1 MINKILKKVK
11 KKTKSIFW
19 KKKPIFIPVVEGH
32 YLDNRTAFITG
43 GTSGI
48 GYSIAESFLKNGANV
63 IILGRNETKLKK
75 AIEKLKSIDDSKVYG
90 FIFDVSNTEKIKE
103 SFNNILNQIDGK
115 KIDILVNN
123 AGISAKNGIGKT
135 TIEDYD
141 NVLNTNL
148 RGTYFL
154 SQVISNYMIENKIH
168 GNILNI
174 ASSSSL
180 RPVVNPYSLSKWGI
194 RGLTVGLAKKL
205 IKHGIVVNGIAPGPT
220 ATPMLV
226 KDYNEDSDITLKSL
240 PIERYILPEEIA
252 NMAVFL
258 TSNLGKSIVGDIVYM
273 TGGAGTITVD
283 DISY

>member
-1 MINKILKKVK
+1 MVKKILRKIKNEISEKLK
-11 KKTKSIFW
+11 KKT
-19 KKKPIFIPVVEGH
+19 PIFIPVVEGH
-32 YLDNRTAFITG
+32 YLDNRTAIITG

-48 GYSIAESFLKNGANV
+48 GYSIAKAFLKNGANV
-63 IILGRNETKLKK
+63 IILGRNESKLENTLEKLKK
-75 AIEKLKSIDDSKVYG
+75 ISNNKVYA
-90 FIFDVSNTEKIKE
+90 FVFDISNIENMEKT
-103 SFNNILNQIDGK
+103 FNDILKKINGE
-115 KIDILVNN
+115 KIDILINN
-123 AGISAKNGIGKT
+123 AGVISNNGFGRT
-135 TIEDYD
+135 DFEDY
-141 NVLNTNL
+141 NKVLNTNL

-154 SQVISNYMIENKIH
+154 SQVFSNYMIKNKIE

-180 RPVVNPYSLSKWGI
+180 RPVINPYSLSKWGI

-205 IKHGIVVNGIAPGPT
+205 INYGIIVNGIAPGPT
-220 ATPMLV
+220 ATPMLI
-226 KDYNEDSDITLKSL
+226 KDYNEDSDITLKTL
-240 PIERYILPEEIA
+240 PIKRYILPEEIA

>member
-1 MINKILKKVK
+1 MIKKILKKVK
-11 KKTKSIFW
+11 KKTKSIFQ
-19 KKKPIFIPVVEGH
+19 KKIPIYIPVIEGH
-32 YLDNRTAFITG
+32 YLENRTAIITG

-48 GYSIAESFLKNGANV
+48 GYSIAEIFLKNGANV
-63 IILGRNETKLKK
+63 IVLGRNEAKLKETIK
-75 AIEKLKSIDDSKVYG
+75 KLKSINCSKVYG
-90 FIFDVSNTEKIKE
+90 FIFDVSNTERLEE
-103 SFNNILNQIDGK
+103 SFNNILKQIDGK

-123 AGISAKNGIGKT
+123 AGVSAKNGIGKT
-135 TIEDYD
+135 TLEDYD

-148 RGTYFL
+148 KGTYFL
-154 SQVISNYMIENKIH
+154 SQIISNYMIENKIH

-174 ASSSSL
+174 ASSSSI

-205 IKHGIVVNGIAPGPT
+205 VKHGIVVNGIAPGPT
-220 ATPMLV
+220 ATPMLIR
-226 KDYNEDSDITLKSL
+226 DYNENSDITLESL
-240 PIERYILPEEIA
+240 PIERYILPEEVA